1 MKSIGLNNA
10 LYMYKFANR
19 STWF

>member
-10 LYMYKFANR
+10 LYM